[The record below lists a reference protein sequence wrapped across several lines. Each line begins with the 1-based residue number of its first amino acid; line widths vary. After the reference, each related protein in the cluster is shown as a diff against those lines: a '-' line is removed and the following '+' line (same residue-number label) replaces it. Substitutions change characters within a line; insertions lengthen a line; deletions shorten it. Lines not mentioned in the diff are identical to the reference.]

1 MSSPL
6 TATAVTTAVLG
17 DNIPAHDE
25 TLDLAEVIGQKL
37 DEFREY
43 IVTVRNREQAD
54 AAVVE
59 LLTALLEE
67 AKVGTTNT
75 ETA

>member
-1 MSSPL
+1 MASPL
-6 TATAVTTAVLG
+6 TATAVTTAVMG

-25 TLDLAEVIGQKL
+25 TIDLAESIGQQL
-37 DEFREY
+37 DAFREY
-43 IVTVRNREQAD
+43 IVTVRNREHAD

-67 AKVGTTNT
+67 AKLGTTNT
-75 ETA
+75 EQA

>member
-6 TATAVTTAVLG
+6 TATSVITAVMG

-25 TLDLAEVIGQKL
+25 TMDLAEIIGQKL

-43 IVTVRNREQAD
+43 IVTVRDREQAD